1 MCVKFLPSFD
11 QIPKTLP
18 RQRTP
23 RLPKDLPPS
32 KSFIIFFLPHF
43 TELPFVAFPLFQ
55 QDKILNAVFF
65 HCDPWLFTFHECDEN
80 QRFLLKEI
88 RTRIDGK
95 IDT

>member
-32 KSFIIFFLPHF
+32 KSFITFFYLISLNSLS
-43 TELPFVAFPLFQ
+43 LPFPYSNKTRSLMPFSFIATLGFSPFMNVM
-55 QDKILNAVFF
+55 KIKGS
-65 HCDPWLFTFHECDEN
+65 C
-80 QRFLLKEI
+80 
-88 RTRIDGK
+88 
-95 IDT
+95 